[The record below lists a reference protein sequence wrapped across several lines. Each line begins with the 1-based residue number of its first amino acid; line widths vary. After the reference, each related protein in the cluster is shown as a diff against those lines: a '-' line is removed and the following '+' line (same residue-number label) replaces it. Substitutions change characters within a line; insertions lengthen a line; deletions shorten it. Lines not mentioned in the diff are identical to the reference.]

1 MIFFIYVI
9 KCLPNL
15 FKVQTIQLIKML
27 ITSEMI
33 DDSSTITSIV
43 ETLMEVIGSSVLQ
56 SNSKYDVIGKLKMY
70 IIYFILKCLLT

>member
-1 MIFFIYVI
+1 
-9 KCLPNL
+9 
-15 FKVQTIQLIKML
+15 ML

-56 SNSKYDVIGKLKMY
+56 SNSKYDVIGKLKIY

>member
-1 MIFFIYVI
+1 
-9 KCLPNL
+9 
-15 FKVQTIQLIKML
+15 ML

-56 SNSKYDVIGKLKMY
+56 SNSKYDVIGKLNIY
-70 IIYFILKCLLT
+70 IIKCISKRLLT